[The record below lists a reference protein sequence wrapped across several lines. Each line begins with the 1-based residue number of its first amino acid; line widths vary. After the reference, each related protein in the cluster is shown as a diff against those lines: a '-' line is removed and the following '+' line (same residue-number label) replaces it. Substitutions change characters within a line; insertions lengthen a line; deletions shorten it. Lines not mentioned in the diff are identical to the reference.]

1 MTRGIRHLLLIAM
14 MCWGWSS
21 SSVLAREALP
31 EYTIKAGYLYNFAL
45 LTEWPSSSLG
55 ETFNMCLYRSGAF
68 STALESIRGKQIGN
82 RPINIKYVERSGDIQ
97 ACHLLFVAEI
107 TRSEMTRVVKEI
119 AARPVLIVTDDELLG
134 QEGAMVLLRPEGNRL
149 VFEIDL
155 ATAESVNLKISARL
169 LRLSR

>member
-1 MTRGIRHLLLIAM
+1 
-14 MCWGWSS
+14 
-21 SSVLAREALP
+21 
-31 EYTIKAGYLYNFAL
+31 
-45 LTEWPSSSLG
+45 
-55 ETFNMCLYRSGAF
+55 MCLYRSGAF